1 MLRHTKC
8 VQLAQA
14 DLLTV
19 IRCVHRRSEAPNTQ
33 LFSGGRAFARTQ
45 GELPSHALPY
55 VQTRSRNWVVFSQP
69 RNRLFSSRLR
79 SWLTDYEDH
88 FFCAQCLHLFCSPF
102 LPKINA
108 YKREIAQNLT

>member
-55 VQTRSRNWVVFSQP
+55 VQTRPRNWVVFSQP

-88 FFCAQCLHLFCSPF
+88 FFARSVYTFSVRLFFRKST
-102 LPKINA
+102 LTSGRSLKI
-108 YKREIAQNLT
+108 

>member
-33 LFSGGRAFARTQ
+33 LFRVEGR
-45 GELPSHALPY
+45 LPERKATSPA
-55 VQTRSRNWVVFSQP
+55 T
-69 RNRLFSSRLR
+69 LFRMYR
-79 SWLTDYEDH
+79 PVR
-88 FFCAQCLHLFCSPF
+88 A
-102 LPKINA
+102 IG
-108 YKREIAQNLT
+108 